1 MQELRV
7 NRQIRA
13 KEVRLIDEKGQNL
26 GIVPTEE
33 ALRIAEEKNLDLVEV
48 SPNANPPVCKI
59 MDYGKYKFE
68 QKKKEKEAKKKQK
81 AKMQNVKEIKFRIK
95 IEDHD
100 YKTKVRHIREFIE
113 EGDKVKV
120 WIWFRGR
127 ENVHP
132 ELGEKLAHRIIEDL
146 SDIAKVE
153 KPPKKEGRNMLF
165 TLVPKGQK

>member
-13 KEVRLIDEKGQNL
+13 REVRLIDENGQNL
-26 GIVPTEE
+26 GIVPLEE

-48 SPNANPPVCKI
+48 SPNAKPPVCKI

-68 QKKKEKEAKKKQK
+68 QKKKEREAKKKQK

-100 YKTKVRHIREFIE
+100 YQTKVRHIREFIE

-132 ELGEKLAHRIIEDL
+132 ELGEKLANRIIEDV

-165 TLVPKGQK
+165 TLVPKG

>member
-13 KEVRLIDEKGQNL
+13 KEVRLIDENGQNL
-26 GIVPTEE
+26 GILPVEE
-33 ALRIAEEKNLDLVEV
+33 ALRIAEDKNLDLVEV

-100 YKTKVRHIREFIE
+100 YQTKVRHIREFIE

-127 ENVHP
+127 ENIHP
-132 ELGEKLAHRIIEDL
+132 ELGEKLANRIIQDL

-165 TLVPKGQK
+165 TLVPKTSK

>member
-7 NRQIRA
+7 NEQIRVR
-13 KEVRLIDEKGQNL
+13 EVRLIDEKGQNL

-33 ALRIAEEKNLDLVEV
+33 ALKLAEERGLDLVEV
-48 SPNANPPVCKI
+48 SPNAKPPVCKI

-68 QKKKEKEAKKKQK
+68 QKKKEKEAKKKQR
-81 AKMQNVKEIKFRIK
+81 AKMQNVKEIKFRVK

-100 YKTKVRHIREFIE
+100 YKTKVKHIREFIE
-113 EGDKVKV
+113 DGDKVKV

-132 ELGEKLAHRIIEDL
+132 EIGERLANRIIEDL

-153 KPPKKEGRNMLF
+153 KPPKKEGRNMIF
-165 TLVPKGQK
+165 TLVPKQ